1 MPFQFSSQEMVLLHI
16 KMEAPGCLEAFF
28 TVAGGTGIVPASA
41 FDAFY
46 DFTSFP
52 FGIADPA

>member
-1 MPFQFSSQEMVLLHI
+1 MVLLHI

-46 DFTSFP
+46 DLTSFP
-52 FGIADPA
+52 FGIAGSA

>member
-1 MPFQFSSQEMVLLHI
+1 MPSQFSSQEMVLLHI
-16 KMEAPGCLEAFF
+16 KMGCLEAFF

-46 DFTSFP
+46 DLTSFP
-52 FGIADPA
+52 FGIAGSA